1 MVPAD
6 KPARCPAI
14 RGRRTS
20 QTSVCTDSL
29 SPGSLHRAAS
39 VDEPAPARRADA
51 PSDTTGCGRRSHA
64 RNPSSARQNP
74 TQQPPQ
80 RRSSSRNG
88 LTVTPSSRASHR
100 PSIQATTPARTR
112 STTSACPPSRTRA
125 CFAIAE
131 QTSVEAGPAR
141 LLLVRSGRE
150 TERRR
155 ERRKQAIVRAGHRV
169 AAASR
174 AGRKRQWLAASG
186 DVLLRQR
193 NRRFRRLQS
202 IG

>member
-1 MVPAD
+1 
-6 KPARCPAI
+6 
-14 RGRRTS
+14 
-20 QTSVCTDSL
+20 
-29 SPGSLHRAAS
+29 
-39 VDEPAPARRADA
+39 
-51 PSDTTGCGRRSHA
+51 
-64 RNPSSARQNP
+64 
-74 TQQPPQ
+74 
-80 RRSSSRNG
+80 
-88 LTVTPSSRASHR
+88 
-100 PSIQATTPARTR
+100 
-112 STTSACPPSRTRA
+112 
-125 CFAIAE
+125 
-131 QTSVEAGPAR
+131 VEAGPAR